1 MKNTTIIM
9 NRNSV
14 YYVMDYNET
23 KHIQIIPKKHIE
35 ECKHLERKTFRN
47 SLTTTA
53 MYRGDDCW
61 NSIIFRANA
70 SLCQYKIIPN
80 DNYFIPLGKNGTFLY
95 VIQPT
100 YVRMVCNN
108 VTTFHNIMDH
118 KIISFE
124 NNCDA

>member
-1 MKNTTIIM
+1 MTEEQLKRKPVHMKNTTIIM

-80 DNYFIPLGKNGTFLY
+80 DNYFIPLGKKRHISVCHSTYICKNG
-95 VIQPT
+95 VQ
-100 YVRMVCNN
+100 
-108 VTTFHNIMDH
+108 
-118 KIISFE
+118 
-124 NNCDA
+124 